1 MVSDERLAGRLRA
14 LIDDVPD
21 FPRPGIVF
29 RDITRLL
36 ADAGAFRDVVDAIAA
51 PHRDAGIAAV
61 AGIES
66 RGFVVGGAVARAL
79 GAGFIAVRKE
89 GKLPRTTLS
98 EAYALEYGEAVLEV
112 HADAIREGERVL
124 LVDDL
129 LATGGTAAAA
139 ATLLER
145 LGARVMG
152 LAFVI
157 ELAGL
162 GGAAALGQRPHTS
175 LVVI

>member
-1 MVSDERLAGRLRA
+1 MV
-14 LIDDVPD
+14 
-21 FPRPGIVF
+21 
-29 RDITRLL
+29 
-36 ADAGAFRDVVDAIAA
+36 
-51 PHRDAGIAAV
+51 
-61 AGIES
+61 
-66 RGFVVGGAVARAL
+66 
-79 GAGFIAVRKE
+79 
-89 GKLPRTTLS
+89 KLPRTTLS

-145 LGARVMG
+145 LGARVAG
-152 LAFVI
+152 LAFVV

-162 GGAAALGQRPHTS
+162 GGAAALGPRRHTS